1 MTNNTITPL
10 TEIIS
15 CVEDNLIKGKWQ
27 VAIEIW
33 VMSIRPINFIRW
45 LAKTM
50 APSVNAEF
58 SELLTDIMMWREHD
72 DELRR
77 GIYTKSEELG
87 FTTQAGAL
95 GLALFMCGGSMSPP
109 EYDPINAPEGAIK
122 QILYAILINQSVITS
137 DTPAEGVKMLFQ
149 KWCCSH

>member
-10 TEIIS
+10 KEIIS
-15 CVEDNLIKGKWQ
+15 CVEENLINGKWQ
-27 VAIEIW
+27 AAIEIW
-33 VMSIRPINFIRW
+33 VMSIEPLNFIRW
-45 LAKTM
+45 LAKTI

-58 SELLTDIMMWREHD
+58 SDLLKDIMMWRDHD

-77 GIYTKSEELG
+77 EIYMKSEELG

-95 GLALFMCGGSMSPP
+95 GLALFMSGGSMSLP

-122 QILYAILINQSVITS
+122 QILHAILINQSVITS
-137 DTPAEGVKMLFQ
+137 DTPVEAVKMLFQ

>member
-1 MTNNTITPL
+1 MKKNTIAPL
-10 TEIIS
+10 KEIIS
-15 CVEDNLIKGKWQ
+15 CVEENLINGEWQ

-33 VMSIRPINFIRW
+33 VMSIEPLDFIRW
-45 LAKTM
+45 LAKAI
-50 APSVNAEF
+50 APSVSAEF
-58 SELLTDIMMWREHD
+58 SELLKDIMMWRDHD

-77 GIYTKSEELG
+77 EIYTKSEELG

-95 GLALFMCGGSMSPP
+95 GLALFMSGGSMSLP

-122 QILYAILINQSVITS
+122 QILYAILTNQLVITS
-137 DTPAEGVKMLFQ
+137 DTPAEAVKMLFQ